1 MLINIWKQAKKHNT
15 VQQSPRRSTFKEH
28 QFIMSITY
36 SSRTLFSGLGFSWL
50 VYNFK
55 KFMLK
60 MRLWKKTRRYLIRT
74 KYCEAPKDF
83 SDQDL

>member
-28 QFIMSITY
+28 QFIMSIIY

-50 VYNFK
+50 VYNFRK
-55 KFMLK
+55 IHVINEIMEENPQVFN
-60 MRLWKKTRRYLIRT
+60 
-74 KYCEAPKDF
+74 
-83 SDQDL
+83 